1 MYQSPSL
8 ETMLLAEGSLSEEED
23 TMSSLHKI
31 TRLVTILSILENMQ
45 AALLTHNSG
54 LCQDVQSVNA
64 LLS

>member
-1 MYQSPSL
+1 MYQSASL

-31 TRLVTILSILENMQ
+31 TQLVTIPSILENMQ
-45 AALLTHNSG
+45 AALLIHNSG